1 MLKSDTF
8 KASIALKAESLG
20 DLNETLDLIA
30 NATGIH
36 LVTKATISTS
46 IAVEAETIEDLQ
58 QVLSGIAGAVRG
70 SMAETEVSAK
80 APMEVYATGNRR
92 LDLTPMERAIQGK
105 E

>member
-46 IAVEAETIEDLQ
+46 IAVESETIEDLRRI
-58 QVLSGIAGAVRG
+58 LDGIAGAVSG

-80 APMEVYATGNRR
+80 APMEVYAAGSRR
-92 LDLTPMERAIQGK
+92 LDLTPMERAIQEQK
-105 E
+105 